1 MKLLQDQTPVESKAV
16 FIYNERIIEL
26 FTPEKNP
33 ELLKT
38 ITNILTELKSEISK
52 HNKFASNEF
61 NFDSEN
67 IIQFKIETQ
76 SY

>member
-52 HNKFASNEF
+52 HN
-61 NFDSEN
+61 
-67 IIQFKIETQ
+67 
-76 SY
+76 